1 MPEGSRRSRSRSRAS
16 DRSLEDRLEGW
27 IDRGLDFVDGVAAGR
42 ATPRRRPLE
51 ALSRRGLPPP
61 ADDWDDAWPDD
72 ASFSLNRWQRPQTA
86 AAPPP
91 PQAPPSPDGR
101 RPLPR
106 SSRRRP

>member
-42 ATPRRRPLE
+42 ATSRRRPLE

-61 ADDWDDAWPDD
+61 AADDWDDAWPDD
-72 ASFSLNRWQRPQTA
+72 ASFSLNRWQRPEVA
-86 AAPPP
+86 DAPPPAPPP
-91 PQAPPSPDGR
+91 PPTGR